1 MKPFFRLSSVLL
13 IALPLFFVGCN
24 KNNEPAS
31 PENKYLVSNSV
42 IGSFTKAQLITQ
54 LSSFDPTLA
63 NFLRNGIKVYKVVY
77 KTKNTDG
84 AEIQASGVVLIP
96 DVQSAVPMVS
106 VQHGTIFD
114 EAEAP
119 SNYAP
124 NSEASTVGALFSS
137 LGYILVYPDYIG
149 FGASKNVPHP
159 YEHRESLGTS
169 CLDMIRAAKEL
180 VAQEKAPW
188 DQRLYLGGYSQGGGA
203 TMALQKKIEEET
215 GSEFNLRASSCGAG
229 AYDKTAFMN
238 FLINNKSSA
247 DPRANQFYLWV
258 LLTYDRIYKL
268 NRPMTA
274 YFKEPFATQIAA
286 TKERTNITVSFD
298 QVLNDTFRKGV
309 KDGTDAVFMAAVK
322 DNDVFDWKPRTPIRL
337 YHGDADVTVYPFTSQ
352 NTFNA
357 MQKRG
362 ATNVQLILSPGKTHA
377 TAIQDYL
384 LGTLT
389 FVSSTP

>member
-1 MKPFFRLSSVLL
+1 MKSFFRLSSVLL
-13 IALPLFFVGCN
+13 IALPLLFIGC
-24 KNNEPAS
+24 KTTEPAA

-42 IGSFTKAQLITQ
+42 IGSFTKAQLTTQ
-54 LSSFDPTLA
+54 LTTFDPTLA
-63 NFLRNGIKVYKVVY
+63 SFLRNGIKVYKVIY

-96 DVQSAVPMVS
+96 DVPSAVPMVS

-114 EAEAP
+114 DADAP
-119 SNYAP
+119 SNYNP
-124 NSEASTVGALFSS
+124 NTEASTVGALFSS

-159 YEHRESLGTS
+159 YEHRESLGTA

-180 VAQEKAPW
+180 VTQEKAQW
-188 DQRLYLGGYSQGGGA
+188 DERLYIGGYSQGGGA

-238 FLINNKSSA
+238 FLINSKSSA
-247 DPRANQFYLWV
+247 DAQANRFYLWV

-286 TKERTNITVSFD
+286 TKERTTITVSFD
-298 QVLNDTFRKGV
+298 QILTDTFKSGV
-309 KDGTDAVFMAAVK
+309 KNNTDAAFMAAVK
-322 DNDVFDWKPRTPIRL
+322 DNDVFDWKPRTPTRL

-352 NTFNA
+352 NAFNA

-362 ATNVQLILSPGKTHA
+362 ATNVQIMLFPGKNHA

-384 LGTLT
+384 LGTLS
-389 FVSSTP
+389 FVLSTQ

>member
-1 MKPFFRLSSVLL
+1 MKSFFRLSSVLL
-13 IALPLFFVGCN
+13 IALPLLFIGC
-24 KNNEPAS
+24 KTTEPAA

-42 IGSFTKAQLITQ
+42 IGSFTKAQLTTQ
-54 LSSFDPTLA
+54 LTTFDPTLA
-63 NFLRNGIKVYKVVY
+63 SFLRNGIKVYKVIY

-96 DVQSAVPMVS
+96 DVPSAVPMVS

-114 EAEAP
+114 DADAP
-119 SNYAP
+119 SNYNP
-124 NSEASTVGALFSS
+124 NTEASTVGALFSS

-159 YEHRESLGTS
+159 YEHRESLGTA

-180 VAQEKAPW
+180 VTQEKAQW
-188 DQRLYLGGYSQGGGA
+188 DERLYIGGYSQGGGA

-238 FLINNKSSA
+238 FLINSKSSA
-247 DPRANQFYLWV
+247 DAQANRFYLWV

-286 TKERTNITVSFD
+286 TKERTTITVSFD
-298 QVLNDTFRKGV
+298 QILTDTFKSGV
-309 KDGTDAVFMAAVK
+309 KNNTDAAFMAAVK
-322 DNDVFDWKPRTPIRL
+322 DNDVFDWKPRTPTRL

-352 NTFNA
+352 NAFNA

-362 ATNVQLILSPGKTHA
+362 ATNVHILLFPGKNHA

-384 LGTLT
+384 LGTLS
-389 FVSSTP
+389 FVLSTQ

>member
-1 MKPFFRLSSVLL
+1 MKSFFRLSSVLL
-13 IALPLFFVGCN
+13 IALPLLFIGC
-24 KNNEPAS
+24 KTTEPAA

-42 IGSFTKAQLITQ
+42 IGSFTKAQLTTQ
-54 LSSFDPTLA
+54 LTTFDPKLA
-63 NFLRNGIKVYKVVY
+63 SFLRNGIKVYKVIY

-96 DVQSAVPMVS
+96 DVPTAVPMVS

-114 EAEAP
+114 DAEAP
-119 SNYAP
+119 SNYNP
-124 NSEASTVGALFSS
+124 NTEASTVGALFSS

-159 YEHRESLGTS
+159 YEHRESLGTA

-180 VAQEKAPW
+180 VTQEKAQW
-188 DQRLYLGGYSQGGGA
+188 DERLYIGGYSQGGGA

-238 FLINNKSSA
+238 FLINSKSSA
-247 DPRANQFYLWV
+247 DAQANRFYLWV

-286 TKERTNITVSFD
+286 TKERTIITVSFD
-298 QVLNDTFRKGV
+298 QILTDTFKSGV
-309 KDGTDAVFMAAVK
+309 KNNTDAAFMAAVK
-322 DNDVFDWKPRTPIRL
+322 DNDVFDWKPRTPTRL

-352 NTFNA
+352 NAFNA

-362 ATNVQLILSPGKTHA
+362 ATNVQIMLFPGKNHA

-384 LGTLT
+384 LGTLS
-389 FVSSTP
+389 FVSSTQ

>member
-1 MKPFFRLSSVLL
+1 MKSFFRLSSVLL
-13 IALPLFFVGCN
+13 IALPLLFIGC
-24 KNNEPAS
+24 KTTEPAA

-42 IGSFTKAQLITQ
+42 IGSFTKAQLTTQ
-54 LSSFDPTLA
+54 LTTFDPTLA
-63 NFLRNGIKVYKVVY
+63 SFLRNGIKVYKVIY

-96 DVQSAVPMVS
+96 DVPSAVPMVS

-114 EAEAP
+114 DAEAP
-119 SNYAP
+119 SNYNP
-124 NSEASTVGALFSS
+124 NTEASTVGALFSS

-159 YEHRESLGTS
+159 YEHRESLGTA

-180 VAQEKAPW
+180 VKQEKAQW
-188 DQRLYLGGYSQGGGA
+188 DERLYIGGYSQGGGA

-238 FLINNKSSA
+238 FLINSKSSA
-247 DPRANQFYLWV
+247 DAQANRFYLWV

-286 TKERTNITVSFD
+286 TKERTTITVSFD
-298 QVLNDTFRKGV
+298 QILTDTFKSGV
-309 KDGTDAVFMAAVK
+309 KNNTDAAFMAAVK
-322 DNDVFDWKPRTPIRL
+322 DNDVFDWKPRTPTRL

-352 NTFNA
+352 NAFNA

-362 ATNVQLILSPGKTHA
+362 ATNVQIMLFPGKNHA

-384 LGTLT
+384 LGTLS
-389 FVSSTP
+389 FVLSTQ